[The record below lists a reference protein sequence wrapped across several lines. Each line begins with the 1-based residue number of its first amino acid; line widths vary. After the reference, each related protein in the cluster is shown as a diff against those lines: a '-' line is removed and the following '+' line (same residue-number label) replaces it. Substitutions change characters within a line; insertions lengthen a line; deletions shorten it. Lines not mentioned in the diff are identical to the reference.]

1 MTFDD
6 YQESTMKTA
15 VYRDTI
21 SDLLEPIVSALG
33 EHDIGEPTYEALHTI
48 QSTLRRDYV
57 GLGLGEAGEFQNKL
71 KKVLRDGKGLLTD
84 ESRKKMGEELGGLLW
99 YVAQCASELGLSL
112 DEIAEENIRILK
124 SRKERGVLQGSG
136 DNR

>member
-21 SDLLEPIVSALG
+21 SDLLEPIVHYMPENGREA
-33 EHDIGEPTYEALHTI
+33 YEALQTV
-48 QSTLRRDYV
+48 QDTLRRDYV

-71 KKVLRDGKGLLTD
+71 KKVLRDGKGQLTD

-112 DEIAEENIRILK
+112 DAIAEENIRILK